1 MFSGLFKLFLYLPS
15 IVSGIVLMFVYRHII
30 NRLLPQFINNT
41 FYDGERVVPAL
52 LDKHPFGSLL
62 FFSIY
67 MGLGGHILMYTGTMS
82 GIDDSIVEAAQL
94 DGVNAFQEF
103 WYITLPLIYP
113 TFVTFF
119 VTGLASIFVNDLG
132 AFTFFGDTLPF
143 SLKVHTIGFLIFAS
157 TKKGSTIDNA
167 ASDVISLN
175 QVATMGLMITA
186 ITLPTTLLVKKYMTK
201 WGPSTT

>member
-1 MFSGLFKLFLYLPS
+1 
-15 IVSGIVLMFVYRHII
+15 
-30 NRLLPQFINNT
+30 
-41 FYDGERVVPAL
+41 
-52 LDKHPFGSLL
+52 
-62 FFSIY
+62 
-67 MGLGGHILMYTGTMS
+67 MYTGTMS
-82 GIDDSIVEAAQL
+82 GIDDSIVEAAEL
-94 DGVNAFQEF
+94 DGVNAAQEF

-119 VTGLASIFVNDLG
+119 VTGLAQIFVNDLG

-143 SLKVHTIGFLIFAS
+143 SLKVHTIGFLIFSA
-157 TKKGSTIDNA
+157 TKKGSTLDNA

-175 QVATMGLMITA
+175 QVATMGLMITM